1 MRVHYANSSL
11 ELHFPYNPT
20 YNAMLQAAPNRVRYK
35 QGVYYTPATIPA
47 FEFLAQ
53 VFPDATYT
61 EEAEAQRVLC
71 RAILREARDTRASK
85 QEMGIKNAALRE
97 RTYKYTPM
105 EHQYKALDLS
115 LDKKAF
121 ALFMEQRTGKTK
133 VVLDSVDI
141 LYEQGH
147 INALLVWAPNG
158 VHVNWATE
166 EIPKHLQADAHVV
179 VWRSDANAAERKL
192 LASINEPRKQLT
204 VLLMN
209 MEAMA
214 SKRGV
219 DFARAFLQAHTAMA
233 VFDEGH
239 NIKTPGAVRTK
250 NTIAVAKY
258 AAYRRLL
265 TGTPVTQ
272 GLEDLYSQFQFLDEQ
287 ILGYTSFYAY
297 KNRFCVQ
304 REANFG
310 NSARPVRIVVGYQ
323 NVEELQKRVEGY
335 SYDVRRK
342 DCFELPERQYVKV
355 PVDMSKQQA
364 LHYTQLRD
372 ELVTLIHNRE
382 ITTPLAITKALRL
395 RQVLSGFMTFDDNT
409 WEPLQGPNPKM
420 DALLAELE
428 TRTHPTIIW
437 SVFRPELI
445 TLSKLLNVPAYFG
458 DTDPRQRTRM
468 IEAFQAGDLKY
479 FVANPASAG
488 TGLELTAAPFTDRL
502 SNSYSLA
509 HRLQS
514 DDRNQ
519 GVNQK
524 HKSCVYTDY
533 VVRGTIEEKIL
544 QALRDKRDVAST
556 ITKEEIASWL

>member
-35 QGVYYTPATIPA
+35 QGVYYTPATIPV

-53 VFPDATYT
+53 VFPQAEYT
-61 EEAEAQRVLC
+61 PEADEQRVRC
-71 RAILREARDTRASK
+71 RAILQAARDTRSDK
-85 QEMGIKNAALRE
+85 QQMGIKNEALRE
-97 RTYKYTPM
+97 RSYKYKPM
-105 EHQYKALDLS
+105 EHQFKALDLS

-121 ALFMEQRTGKTK
+121 AFFMEQRTGKTK
-133 VVLDSVDI
+133 VVLDTTDI
-141 LYEQGH
+141 LYEQGE
-147 INALLVWAPNG
+147 IDALLVWAPNG
-158 VHVNWATE
+158 VHINWATE
-166 EIPKHLQADAHVV
+166 EIPKHLQTDAHVV

-219 DFARAFLQAHTAMA
+219 DFARAFLQAHNALA

-250 NTIAVAKY
+250 NTIAVARLAK
-258 AAYRRLL
+258 YRRLL

-310 NSARPVRIVVGYQ
+310 NSARPVRIIVGYQ
-323 NVEELQKRVEGY
+323 NVEELQRRVDGY

-342 DCFELPERQYVKV
+342 DCFDLPERMYVKNT
-355 PVDMSKQQA
+355 VDMTKQQA

-372 ELVTLIHNRE
+372 ELVTLISNRE
-382 ITTPLAITKALRL
+382 ITTPLAITKTLRL
-395 RQVLSGFMTFDDNT
+395 RQVLSGFMTFDDGT
-409 WEPLQGPNPKM
+409 WEPLQGANPKL
-420 DALLAELE
+420 DALIAELE
-428 TRTHPTIIW
+428 TRTQPTIIW

-445 TLSKLLNVPAYFG
+445 TLSKALGVPAYFG
-458 DTDPRQRTRM
+458 DTEPRERTRM
-468 IEAFQAGDLKY
+468 VQAFQAGDMKY

-488 TGLELTAAPFTDRL
+488 AGLELTAAPYTDRL

-524 HKSCVYTDY
+524 HSTCIYTDY
-533 VVRGTIEEKIL
+533 VVRNTIEEKIL

-556 ITKEEIASWL
+556 ITKEEIVSWL